1 MPRARQGKIARLPRV
16 IREVINHRLADGQTA
31 AEILEWVNA
40 QPKVRDVL
48 DRYFDGLDVSPQN
61 LSEWRGGGYLDW
73 RETVEQEEQ
82 IRRLSEMSYNLAQAG
97 GTDLSA
103 GALAIVSAKIYDG
116 LKLVTGVDL
125 EPDEDAEASGS
136 PKIDLGALA
145 DAVATIRGVEL
156 KTRTVDQRDKLVALA
171 ERKMTA
177 KEREVALAEARF
189 QTLAVETFIK
199 WAASDEARKILGSGQ
214 AKHLQIARLRELMF
228 GPSPDGAPSSNE
240 S

>member
-16 IREVINHRLADGQTA
+16 IREVINHRLADGQSA
-31 AEILEWVNA
+31 AEILAWLNA
-40 QPKVRDVL
+40 QPKVREVL
-48 DRYFDGLDVSPQN
+48 DRHFDGVEISPQN

-73 RETVEQEEQ
+73 RETQDQEEQ
-82 IRRLSEMSYNLAQAG
+82 IRRLSEMSYNLAKAG
-97 GTDLSA
+97 GSDLSA

-125 EPDEDAEASGS
+125 EPDEDAEAEG

-156 KTRTVDQRDKLVALA
+156 KTRTVDQRDKLVAIA

-199 WAASDEARKILGSGQ
+199 WAASEEARKILGSGQ
-214 AKHLQIARLRELMF
+214 AKHVQMARLRELMF
-228 GPSPDGAPSSNE
+228 GPSPVKESDSNE